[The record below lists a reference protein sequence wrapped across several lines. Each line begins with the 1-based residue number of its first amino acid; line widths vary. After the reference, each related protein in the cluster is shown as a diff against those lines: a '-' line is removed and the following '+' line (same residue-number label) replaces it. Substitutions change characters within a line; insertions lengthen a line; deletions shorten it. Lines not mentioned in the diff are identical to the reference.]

1 MKPGRRKLIYLLAL
15 VAIVLIIVLWWT
27 RKPEKQEAKTGGKAE
42 QQVATVR
49 TALIREG
56 IMTENIQAYG
66 IVLPAPGAS
75 QTVSVSF
82 ESQIV
87 RVMVSTGQRVSA
99 GNYLLELKPSPETTL
114 ALEQAKEAYDVS
126 RLSLQHM
133 ERRFELKLAT
143 NDQVL
148 QARQTM
154 EQARLKLESMK
165 KRGIGPARILHA
177 ETDGLIKNVRVQEG
191 AIVAAGNPLVEIV
204 AKNRLE
210 VRLGVEPEDLDRV
223 KGNQPVL
230 MTRVNVPLLPL
241 FTGYVRKISYGV
253 NPSTRLVDVFVSLP
267 APANLLLDDAISG
280 EIITAEAHGLIV
292 PRSAVLP
299 EGQAYSLFTLKQGR
313 AVKHRVILGFYND
326 REAVVKDPTLQPGEK
341 VVVLGNYELKDGMP
355 VKEEVAP

>member
-1 MKPGRRKLIYLLAL
+1 MRPRIRNLIYILSLSAILL
-15 VAIVLIIVLWWT
+15 IVVFWWT
-27 RKPEKQEAKTGGKAE
+27 HKPEKPEAEKGGEAKG
-42 QQVATVR
+42 QVAMVR

-56 IMTENIQAYG
+56 ALNENIAAYG
-66 IVLPAPGAS
+66 MVLPAPGAS

-87 RVMVSTGQRVSA
+87 RVMVSTSQKVSP
-99 GNYLLELKPSPETTL
+99 GNDLLELKPSPETAL
-114 ALEQAKEAYDVS
+114 ALEQAREAYDIS
-126 RLSLQHM
+126 QLSLQHM

-143 NDQVL
+143 NEQVL

-154 EQARLKLESMK
+154 EQAQLKLESMK
-165 KRGIGPARILHA
+165 KRGIGPARVIHA
-177 ETDGLIKNVRVQEG
+177 DTAGLIKNVRVQEG

-223 KGNQPVL
+223 KENQAVL
-230 MTRVNVPLLPL
+230 MTRVNVPALPS

-253 NPSTRLVDVFVSLP
+253 NPATRLVDVFVSLA
-267 APANLLLDDAISG
+267 APADLLLDDAISG
-280 EIITAEAHGLIV
+280 KIITAETHGLIV

-299 EGQAYSLFTLKQGR
+299 AGRGSSLFTIKQGR
-313 AVKHRVILGFYND
+313 AVQHQVRLGIHND
-326 REAVVKDPTLQPGEK
+326 KEAEVKDATLVVGDK
-341 VVVLGNYELKDGMP
+341 VVFLGNYELRDGMA